1 MKSLEPLPPPTP
13 KKEVHN
19 ADFSFQQ
26 LSGRN
31 FVYTTFVDCRF
42 HNTYFDDAD
51 LTYVSFRR
59 CDLAGARF
67 AYANLAHSTFKDCT
81 FTNIQQSADFTAANL
96 PYADFSGAQLVG
108 VQFVDAVLHKTNF
121 ANANLRS
128 ANFDGAQLTDTN
140 FTNASLDNHM
150 QHSKQ
155 QLYVPMLKWVALI
168 AVLVTIFIIWQLIY
182 QT

>member
-1 MKSLEPLPPPTP
+1 MKSLELSPPTP

-26 LSGRN
+26 LSGRD
-31 FVYTTFVDCRF
+31 FVCTTFVDCRF

-59 CDLAGARF
+59 CDLAGAHF

-81 FTNIQQSADFTAANL
+81 FTNIQQVADFTAANL

-121 ANANLRS
+121 TNANLRS
-128 ANFDGAQLTDTN
+128 ANFAGAQLTETD
-140 FTNASLDNHM
+140 FKDASLDNNMHF
-150 QHSKQ
+150 SKQ
-155 QLYVPMLKWVALI
+155 QLYKPVLKWIRLI
-168 AVLVTIFIIWQLIY
+168 VVLITIFIIWQLIY
-182 QT
+182 RT